1 MHAPACLLLVNNESE
16 NEYFPIY
23 VTEIIYYIT

>member
-1 MHAPACLLLVNNESE
+1 MHAPARLLLVNNKSE

-23 VTEIIYYIT
+23 VTGIIYYIT